1 MMFDK
6 ITRICMYGINHDYS
20 TSNNYN
26 TNNYNILCGHTLNK
40 NINYDINNNYNTND
54 NIKITDANGN
64 YTADL
69 IIADI
74 H

>member
-1 MMFDK
+1 M
-6 ITRICMYGINHDYS
+6 I
-20 TSNNYN
+20 
-26 TNNYNILCGHTLNK
+26 IL
-40 NINYDINNNYNTND
+40 NTND